1 MPLNFTSLFPARQWF
16 DMNVPDWL
24 KERVESLVQTLGED
38 HKDIT
43 LFKDMLSGG
52 KLTEELI
59 HNTHVLASSTQ
70 QRDIFLLA
78 VDIAHHACT
87 IMQAIALIVPVNKP
101 TSA

>member
-38 HKDIT
+38 HKDLT

-59 HNTHVLASSTQ
+59 DNTHVLASSTQ

-87 IMQAIALIVPVNKP
+87 IMQAIALIVPINKP